1 MYSCHSVFMVR
12 TPALPMEVAEKMY
25 GCDYRDIWKYIRDM
39 SLDGYFT
46 ESLRI
51 ASPSLYEAIKKL
63 GGGGDEKRDRA
74 TCLSLYKYLIRAA
87 TRTTPYG
94 IFAGVALAEFG
105 SRGVHSVDSGRIHKK
120 ISADNLW
127 LYKLIEKIE
136 KNQAA
141 LEKLSL
147 IWNKSCYVSGR
158 RMRNPIYSK
167 HGTSENAIKE
177 NSSIRYSPLVELVVS
192 SAQDYINYRE
202 LVGIIK
208 SAYDYVPDEKVIN
221 VINTLIEQEY
231 LLTEIRIPAYCSNT
245 LSYCLGVLE
254 RRNILPELRE
264 QLNQI
269 QRRFDE
275 YEAGYDALD
284 EIIGIM
290 SSIQGSKSYVKVN
303 SGSSFNELELDVGIK
318 KKIENFVDCIERIG
332 IESKIYSTLKEFK
345 HQFQEEYGQ
354 GVEVPLTQVI
364 DPAGFDGLSYMDVT
378 RSEENERET
387 YIKSLFD
394 TKIQEAIL
402 NREKKISFS
411 KEDFLDIKWNPEWVP
426 QDSFDINFVVV
437 GDKTDPKLYLGPNI
451 GSSSAGKSF
460 QRFERVF
467 EREEFKKYN
476 SIYAECGSDEYLLT
490 EIREMPTAG
499 RLSNV
504 MNWSNNYPCCFLLG
518 MTDTEN
524 KSRRIFLD
532 DIVVGLDYDDKLYLK
547 SVTNDKICK
556 MITDNMLNS
565 MLNSKLFNLL
575 CGISAEYDD
584 IKVIERLSY
593 LFDENYIYT
602 PEVEIEGIVVFPE
615 TWRLTKK
622 HFSKLNIEKFRE
634 EYRYF
639 VDRFDVPEFF
649 YLCEDDNR
657 LLLRRDDSV
666 TVEIIYQ
673 EYGEEKDLRLCALE
687 DEVFQNGSGMNSN
700 GEHFAVECVFSMYR
714 KDGVRKENNS
724 TVQLRSEKEDI
735 DLLIKNKNRK
745 IPMLHGGWVYFKLY
759 CSDDMDND
767 LLVAFK
773 RDKKSLE
780 IENFFFI
787 RYADESG
794 NHLRL
799 RVKYESEHDALGKLS
814 HLNAWML
821 KMREN
826 GFLKKWSMHEY
837 TREINRYGGEFC
849 IEAAER
855 LFFKNSEDVIDLLDK
870 NDIKNHEILT
880 KVYFRAVAILMNQ
893 LMGEK
898 SDMFTMLDEITNKEN
913 HRKEYQNKRK
923 EYIKELE
930 EILQENSSNPCIKDF
945 LRVLEENRGSLT
957 DSKNEII
964 LSLLHM
970 CCNRLNGNRE
980 LEEKAYSLLRHTLY
994 DVIKKE
1000 RYMRKTKEEKIK
1012 TDMKDRD

>member
-46 ESLRI
+46 ESLKI

-275 YEAGYDALD
+275 YEAGYDVLD
-284 EIIGIM
+284 ETIGIM

-378 RSEENERET
+378 RSEENEREE
-387 YIKSLFD
+387 L
-394 TKIQEAIL
+394 
-402 NREKKISFS
+402 
-411 KEDFLDIKWNPEWVP
+411 
-426 QDSFDINFVVV
+426 
-437 GDKTDPKLYLGPNI
+437 
-451 GSSSAGKSF
+451 
-460 QRFERVF
+460 
-467 EREEFKKYN
+467 KKYN

-657 LLLRRDDSV
+657 LLLHRDDSV

-745 IPMLHGGWVYFKLY
+745 IPMLHDGWVYFKLY

-794 NHLRL
+794 NHLRM

-1012 TDMKDRD
+1012 TDMKDRDICRNHFRQ

>member
-46 ESLRI
+46 ESLKI

-275 YEAGYDALD
+275 YEEG
-284 EIIGIM
+284 
-290 SSIQGSKSYVKVN
+290 
-303 SGSSFNELELDVGIK
+303 
-318 KKIENFVDCIERIG
+318 
-332 IESKIYSTLKEFK
+332 
-345 HQFQEEYGQ
+345 YGQ
-354 GVEVPLTQVI
+354 GVEIPLTQVI

-378 RSEENERET
+378 RSEENEREE
-387 YIKSLFD
+387 L
-394 TKIQEAIL
+394 
-402 NREKKISFS
+402 
-411 KEDFLDIKWNPEWVP
+411 
-426 QDSFDINFVVV
+426 
-437 GDKTDPKLYLGPNI
+437 
-451 GSSSAGKSF
+451 
-460 QRFERVF
+460 
-467 EREEFKKYN
+467 KKYN

-518 MTDTEN
+518 MMDTEN

-532 DIVVGLDYDDKLYLK
+532 DI
-547 SVTNDKICK
+547 KI
-556 MITDNMLNS
+556 
-565 MLNSKLFNLL
+565 
-575 CGISAEYDD
+575 
-584 IKVIERLSY
+584 IEWLSY

-602 PEVEIEGIVVFPE
+602 LEIEIEVIVVLTE
-615 TWRLTKK
+615 AWRLTKK
-622 HFSKLNIEKFRE
+622 HFRI
-634 EYRYF
+634 
-639 VDRFDVPEFF
+639 
-649 YLCEDDNR
+649 
-657 LLLRRDDSV
+657 
-666 TVEIIYQ
+666 
-673 EYGEEKDLRLCALE
+673 
-687 DEVFQNGSGMNSN
+687 QN
-700 GEHFAVECVFSMYR
+700 
-714 KDGVRKENNS
+714 
-724 TVQLRSEKEDI
+724 
-735 DLLIKNKNRK
+735 
-745 IPMLHGGWVYFKLY
+745 
-759 CSDDMDND
+759 
-767 LLVAFK
+767 
-773 RDKKSLE
+773 
-780 IENFFFI
+780 
-787 RYADESG
+787 
-794 NHLRL
+794 
-799 RVKYESEHDALGKLS
+799 
-814 HLNAWML
+814 
-821 KMREN
+821 
-826 GFLKKWSMHEY
+826 
-837 TREINRYGGEFC
+837 
-849 IEAAER
+849 
-855 LFFKNSEDVIDLLDK
+855 LD
-870 NDIKNHEILT
+870 
-880 KVYFRAVAILMNQ
+880 
-893 LMGEK
+893 
-898 SDMFTMLDEITNKEN
+898 
-913 HRKEYQNKRK
+913 
-923 EYIKELE
+923 
-930 EILQENSSNPCIKDF
+930 
-945 LRVLEENRGSLT
+945 
-957 DSKNEII
+957 
-964 LSLLHM
+964 
-970 CCNRLNGNRE
+970 
-980 LEEKAYSLLRHTLY
+980 
-994 DVIKKE
+994 
-1000 RYMRKTKEEKIK
+1000 
-1012 TDMKDRD
+1012 

>member
-46 ESLRI
+46 ESLKI

-275 YEAGYDALD
+275 YEAGYDVLD
-284 EIIGIM
+284 ETIGIM

-364 DPAGFDGLSYMDVT
+364 DPAGF
-378 RSEENERET
+378 E
-387 YIKSLFD
+387 
-394 TKIQEAIL
+394 
-402 NREKKISFS
+402 
-411 KEDFLDIKWNPEWVP
+411 
-426 QDSFDINFVVV
+426 
-437 GDKTDPKLYLGPNI
+437 
-451 GSSSAGKSF
+451 
-460 QRFERVF
+460 
-467 EREEFKKYN
+467 
-476 SIYAECGSDEYLLT
+476 
-490 EIREMPTAG
+490 
-499 RLSNV
+499 
-504 MNWSNNYPCCFLLG
+504 
-518 MTDTEN
+518 
-524 KSRRIFLD
+524 
-532 DIVVGLDYDDKLYLK
+532 
-547 SVTNDKICK
+547 
-556 MITDNMLNS
+556 
-565 MLNSKLFNLL
+565 
-575 CGISAEYDD
+575 
-584 IKVIERLSY
+584 
-593 LFDENYIYT
+593 
-602 PEVEIEGIVVFPE
+602 
-615 TWRLTKK
+615 
-622 HFSKLNIEKFRE
+622 
-634 EYRYF
+634 
-639 VDRFDVPEFF
+639 
-649 YLCEDDNR
+649 
-657 LLLRRDDSV
+657 
-666 TVEIIYQ
+666 
-673 EYGEEKDLRLCALE
+673 
-687 DEVFQNGSGMNSN
+687 
-700 GEHFAVECVFSMYR
+700 
-714 KDGVRKENNS
+714 
-724 TVQLRSEKEDI
+724 
-735 DLLIKNKNRK
+735 LI
-745 IPMLHGGWVYFKLY
+745 M
-759 CSDDMDND
+759 
-767 LLVAFK
+767 
-773 RDKKSLE
+773 
-780 IENFFFI
+780 
-787 RYADESG
+787 
-794 NHLRL
+794 
-799 RVKYESEHDALGKLS
+799 
-814 HLNAWML
+814 
-821 KMREN
+821 
-826 GFLKKWSMHEY
+826 
-837 TREINRYGGEFC
+837 
-849 IEAAER
+849 
-855 LFFKNSEDVIDLLDK
+855 
-870 NDIKNHEILT
+870 
-880 KVYFRAVAILMNQ
+880 
-893 LMGEK
+893 
-898 SDMFTMLDEITNKEN
+898 
-913 HRKEYQNKRK
+913 
-923 EYIKELE
+923 
-930 EILQENSSNPCIKDF
+930 
-945 LRVLEENRGSLT
+945 
-957 DSKNEII
+957 
-964 LSLLHM
+964 
-970 CCNRLNGNRE
+970 
-980 LEEKAYSLLRHTLY
+980 
-994 DVIKKE
+994 
-1000 RYMRKTKEEKIK
+1000 
-1012 TDMKDRD
+1012 